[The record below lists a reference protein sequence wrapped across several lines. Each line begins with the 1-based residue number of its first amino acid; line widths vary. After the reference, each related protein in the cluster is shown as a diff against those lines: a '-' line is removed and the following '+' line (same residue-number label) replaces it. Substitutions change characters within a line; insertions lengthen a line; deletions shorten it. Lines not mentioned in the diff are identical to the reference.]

1 MGCHIFGSEES
12 PRFSISKGPTIKY
25 LIRNNAAF
33 IDIKVLIIFVDS
45 WGLKENPPCSDW
57 N

>member
-1 MGCHIFGSEES
+1 MLRFVIKDDHFSQKSERKQKEMKD
-12 PRFSISKGPTIKY
+12 FDV
-25 LIRNNAAF
+25 NNAAF